1 MSIIQLPRDAG
12 LAAGRNELIRNTL
25 TEYFLYF
32 DDDFW
37 LEDNSHAHRL
47 VQYLSNHPKV
57 DIVGG
62 TVSDRPEYTGF
73 DFDIVST
80 ISSGGDKHDEYVKK
94 TLIQRAVPKHMS
106 QCTKVDIVPNFFA
119 ARTASLKKVKWD
131 PHFKLGEHEDFF
143 VRAKAK
149 GLHVE
154 SCSKMSIAHHAPNT
168 KWYYSSTNNE
178 WLLAKK
184 KAGLHVHARFFKQT

>member
-1 MSIIQLPRDAG
+1 M
-12 LAAGRNELIRNTL
+12 

-37 LEDNSHAHRL
+37 LEDNSHVHRL

-80 ISSGGDKHDEYVKK
+80 S
-94 TLIQRAVPKHMS
+94 
-106 QCTKVDIVPNFFA
+106 
-119 ARTASLKKVKWD
+119 
-131 PHFKLGEHEDFF
+131 
-143 VRAKAK
+143 
-149 GLHVE
+149 
-154 SCSKMSIAHHAPNT
+154 
-168 KWYYSSTNNE
+168 
-178 WLLAKK
+178 
-184 KAGLHVHARFFKQT
+184 